1 MRCGFRAKRRDVI
14 GGNEGYHLRE
24 GSALYK
30 ALFGAE
36 NEDIG
41 PENNYFW
48 GLIMNN
54 QELTG
59 ARPRGPGPKG

>member
-1 MRCGFRAKRRDVI
+1 M

-36 NEDIG
+36 NEAIG
-41 PENNYFW
+41 LETTYFRGVNN
-48 GLIMNN
+48 
-54 QELTG
+54 E
-59 ARPRGPGPKG
+59 